1 MDNWNISSI
10 SKHSVVGKQILVSS
24 SLFPLIELINHT
36 PNLHYQL
43 SLSSCIHH
51 SLQIIFSYLQFI
63 LSNSCIQ
70 PCPKLHQWTI
80 SRLNNWWLINNCT
93 GHSDFINTPPKWT
106 KPNHWKAHLIL
117 PLFCYARGLLTRRWE
132 AGVFLKKFLNLWRLG
147 INLPIEVMKQSH
159 LHIASAHPISIHITE
174 R

>member
-10 SKHSVVGKQILVSS
+10 SKHSAVGKQILVSS
-24 SLFPLIELINHT
+24 SLFPLIQLINHT

-93 GHSDFINTPPKWT
+93 GHSDFINTQHLNE
-106 KPNHWKAHLIL
+106 PNL
-117 PLFCYARGLLTRRWE
+117 
-132 AGVFLKKFLNLWRLG
+132 
-147 INLPIEVMKQSH
+147 
-159 LHIASAHPISIHITE
+159 ITE
-174 R
+174 KPTWFSHCFAMLVASWQEDERLEFSSKSFSISEDWESICQ